1 MKIRNE
7 FIVSMGFLLAC
18 TTQFFASSTPL
29 VITPTTTTS
38 VSPLTSSATT
48 ISVKPEVL
56 NKSVADKIA
65 ADKPASDK
73 SAADKAV
80 ADKAAS
86 DKPVVV
92 DKAAK
97 EKADKEAADKAV
109 KDKEAADKAAKE
121 KADKEAADKAEKE
134 KADKETAD
142 KKAATDK
149 EKADKEAADKKSA
162 SDKEVADKVAADKEK
177 ADKEVP
183 TIDVKAQ
190 QILISVYIQNNFTK
204 DTKLNQIELLT
215 SNKSEPLIKSNLN
228 IPIPASKNLYSK
240 GSVTAFDLTTD
251 RNRLEEFN
259 GILSITI
266 DGKKLAF
273 NNAKIG
279 FSLSDPIKI
288 TQKDGAWIL
297 DQTVKK

>member
-109 KDKEAADKAAKE
+109 K
-121 KADKEAADKAEKE
+121 DKEAADKAEKE